1 MKKIE
6 FYKSQSITSH
16 EVESLTL
23 NFETIFPDKPFAET
37 PAIHELEADQLE
49 TALVN
54 ILPGGTYD
62 RLLTKMLKRKHSQL
76 IVKHEVNI

>member
-1 MKKIE
+1 MKIE
-6 FYKSQSITSH
+6 FLKSQSITDT

-23 NFETIFPDKPFAET
+23 NFETVFPDDRQ
-37 PAIHELEADQLE
+37 PAIHDREAEKLE

-62 RLLTKMLKRKHSQL
+62 RLLTKMLERKHSQL
-76 IVKHEVNI
+76 IVKHEVKK